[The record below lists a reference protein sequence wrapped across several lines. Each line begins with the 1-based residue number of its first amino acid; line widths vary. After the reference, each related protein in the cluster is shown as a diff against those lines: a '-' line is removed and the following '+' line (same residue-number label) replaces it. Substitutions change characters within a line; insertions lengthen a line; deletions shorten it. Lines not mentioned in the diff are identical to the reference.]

1 MAALSF
7 EDGKTKLTTQRIK
20 KRVRRFYEE
29 HKENFLAAFGVY
41 QYGNRC
47 SWRSAAYP
55 AYVSLPASGI
65 VWFCQKLC
73 QNGKLVPFHRALP
86 EAFGALDGE
95 ENHDQKGKN
104 YSYAVHDP
112 VYGNWFLVY
121 GQCACGTC
129 HSGPCLAVSYD
140 LFHQGNPYSR
150 GRGGINGEERQR
162 TDRIQKA
169 EGAGNGWK
177 NDGSLLQKQTWQ
189 ESI

>member
-1 MAALSF
+1 MKTNFCRDLWREAPSVKKGCRNFDVAALSF

-86 EAFGALDGE
+86 EAFGALDGKKTMTRRAKITVMLSMTLFMGIGFWFM
-95 ENHDQKGKN
+95 D
-104 YSYAVHDP
+104 SVP
-112 VYGNWFLVY
+112 VGRVILALVW
-121 GQCACGTC
+121 
-129 HSGPCLAVSYD
+129 
-140 LFHQGNPYSR
+140 LFHMIYFTK
-150 GRGGINGEERQR
+150 GIRTAAAGEV
-162 TDRIQKA
+162 
-169 EGAGNGWK
+169 
-177 NDGSLLQKQTWQ
+177 
-189 ESI
+189 